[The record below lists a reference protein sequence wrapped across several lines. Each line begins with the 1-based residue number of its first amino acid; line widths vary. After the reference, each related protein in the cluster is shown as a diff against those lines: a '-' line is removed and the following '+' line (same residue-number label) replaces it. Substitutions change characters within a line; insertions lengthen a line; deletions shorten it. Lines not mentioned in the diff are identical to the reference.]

1 MTIPFDMR
9 RLHHGCGESL
19 KIKPCVLCRLDRQ
32 AGRHTRAGL
41 GLLLEQ
47 PADGSGHQTR
57 ESPERLWG

>member
-19 KIKPCVLCRLDRQ
+19 KIKPCVWCRIGRQ
-32 AGRHTRAGL
+32 AGWQNQAGL
-41 GLLLEQ
+41 SEPLEQ
-47 PADGSGHQTR
+47 PAGWSVNQTR